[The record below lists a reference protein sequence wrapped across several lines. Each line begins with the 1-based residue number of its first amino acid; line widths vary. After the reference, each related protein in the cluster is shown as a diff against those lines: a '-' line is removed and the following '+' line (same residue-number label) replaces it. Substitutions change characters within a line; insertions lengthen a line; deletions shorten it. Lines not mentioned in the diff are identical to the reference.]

1 MLLSVLFVAILEFIF
16 FFLFYSTDEK
26 NRKTFQCKL
35 SRRWSLFTNYPQSF
49 LIDMQQRQ
57 QARCGL
63 SLIAGCIVFYIS
75 WHLCLRKD
83 ELVIVA
89 LIFPQLRIPTITT
102 TSSKNHK
109 NQLPCWRK
117 TSCFCRKELN
127 TCQLYLRILL
137 SFCRCTSDN
146 EIHNVASVP
155 SHAKMLLAHSS
166 QEQQDFS
173 WTTCVPDAVQ
183 VRIMF
188 SEKHWST
195 PECDQDFKR
204 TKCKYRELKHF
215 SII

>member
-102 TSSKNHK
+102 TSSKN
-109 NQLPCWRK
+109 QLPCWRK

-127 TCQLYLRILL
+127 TCQLY
-137 SFCRCTSDN
+137 
-146 EIHNVASVP
+146 
-155 SHAKMLLAHSS
+155 
-166 QEQQDFS
+166 
-173 WTTCVPDAVQ
+173 AVQ

-195 PECDQDFKR
+195 PKCDQDFKR